1 MTCELCS
8 LCAAQPENAV
18 PIGTFIDEKDDTELL
33 EILPIL
39 HEMRSVDD
47 VREVLSLRMAQL
59 NAKQK
64 AAANQKAR
72 FAGRHG

>member
-1 MTCELCS
+1 MTRLIHVGCIV
-8 LCAAQPENAV
+8 QPENAV

-47 VREVLSLRMAQL
+47 VREVLSLRIAQL
-59 NAKQK
+59 NARQK
-64 AAANQKAR
+64 AAANHKR
-72 FAGRHG
+72 VSGR